1 MRPAVTR
8 EHTVDGAGTIA
19 PMDQLRAMRVF
30 LRVVADGSF
39 AGAARAL
46 DLAPAVV
53 TRAVADL
60 EAHLGTRLL
69 QRTTRRIA
77 LTDAGAAYRERVQRI
92 VAELDDADAAAG
104 ESTRD
109 PGGTLRVLCPP
120 AFAAHQLAAQLPRF
134 RERCPRVSIELTA
147 SGPVEA
153 ADESFDVSIVSVGA
167 QPMSGDF
174 VARPLAR
181 SAFVVCASP
190 AYLERRGRPAAPDEL
205 LQHEGLLPAVAAL
218 RRELTLFREGV
229 GKGSPPVSVPVP
241 VAALA
246 TAHLDTLLAAALAGL
261 GIAGLPSFV
270 ASAALRDGRLERVLP
285 GWRGVSLAL
294 HVAMPTRRHVPAR
307 TRAFVDFLVQ
317 AFGGEDRDP
326 WLDPQPRRRDGR
338 LGA

>member
-1 MRPAVTR
+1 
-8 EHTVDGAGTIA
+8 
-19 PMDQLRAMRVF
+19 MDQLRAVRVF
-30 LRVVADGSF
+30 LKVVAAGSF

-53 TRAVADL
+53 TRVIADL

-77 LTDAGAAYRERVQRI
+77 LTDAGAAYRERVLHI
-92 VAELDDADAAAG
+92 VAALDDADAEAG
-104 ESTRD
+104 QSSLR

-120 AFAAHQLAAQLPRF
+120 AFAAHQLAALLPRF
-134 RERCPRVSIELTA
+134 RERFPRLAVELTA
-147 SGPVEA
+147 SGAVEA
-153 ADESFDVSIVSVGA
+153 ADENFDVSIVSVGA
-167 QPMSGDF
+167 QPMTGDF

-190 AYLERRGRPAAPDEL
+190 AYLQRRGRPEVPDDL
-205 LQHEGLLPAVAAL
+205 LQHEAVLPAVTAL
-218 RRELTLFREGV
+218 RRELTLFDEDKDK
-229 GKGSPPVSVPVP
+229 GKGKGQTPVSIPLP
-241 VAALA
+241 AAALA
-246 TAHLDTLLAAALAGL
+246 STHLDTLLAAAVAGL

-270 ASAALRDGRLERVLP
+270 AAAALHDGRLERVLP
-285 GWRGVSLAL
+285 AWRGVSLAL

-326 WLDPQPRRRDGR
+326 WLDPLPRRPG
-338 LGA
+338 